1 MSALGVRQLYG
12 RLVKAVLTD
21 LARNRRA
28 LSDRVTVS
36 SQPDALT
43 EARNQWAAD
52 LAERRSL
59 ARLEAQARFDAE
71 GLPLRYTGG
80 PSL

>member
-1 MSALGVRQLYG
+1 M
-12 RLVKAVLTD
+12 RLIKAVFAD
-21 LARNRRA
+21 MARNRRA

-43 EARNQWAAD
+43 VARNQWAAD

-59 ARLEAQARFDAE
+59 ARLAAQARFDE
-71 GLPLRYTGG
+71 SLPRFYTGG